1 MGNNNLAPIEK
12 LELLLPGFRF
22 YKSMD
27 LIKQDDAMVRYA
39 LKNNLEKIRELIES
53 KENDIVSRDP
63 MDESIKDFE
72 RVLVLLRTFIQEIF
86 ASPTGMY
93 TYYSR
98 YKIDENNLYDI
109 LNHDYSLIS
118 ISKEILENF
127 EKMGI
132 VDLMIRIRNLRD
144 LFSER
149 EKYFIQENIR

>member
-53 KENDIVSRDP
+53 KEGDLVSRNP

-72 RVLVLLRTFIQEIF
+72 RVLVLLRTLIQEIF

-98 YKIDENNLYDI
+98 YKIDENNLNDI

-132 VDLMIRIRNLRD
+132 GDLVLKIKNLRN